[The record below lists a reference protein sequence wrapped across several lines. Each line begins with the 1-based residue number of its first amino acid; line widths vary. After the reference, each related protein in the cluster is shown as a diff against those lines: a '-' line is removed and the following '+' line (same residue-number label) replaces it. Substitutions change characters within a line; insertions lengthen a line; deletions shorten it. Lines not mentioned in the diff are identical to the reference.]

1 MVMMGNSTV
10 GKSSIT
16 QRYVHNIF
24 TEKHISTIQD
34 KYVKNEIVDGQTFDI
49 DIYDTAGEDDY
60 KGLRNLWMKDKDVIF
75 FVYAI
80 DDLMSF

>member
-1 MVMMGNSTV
+1 MMGNSTV

-34 KYVKNEIVDGQTFDI
+34 KYVKNEIVDG
-49 DIYDTAGEDDY
+49 
-60 KGLRNLWMKDKDVIF
+60 
-75 FVYAI
+75 
-80 DDLMSF
+80 